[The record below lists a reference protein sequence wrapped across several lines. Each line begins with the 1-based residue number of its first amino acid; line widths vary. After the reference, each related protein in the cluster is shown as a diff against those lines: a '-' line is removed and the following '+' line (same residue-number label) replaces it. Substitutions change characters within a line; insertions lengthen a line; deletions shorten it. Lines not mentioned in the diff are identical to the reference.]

1 MVETSSDQMTGLG
14 SLTVVVVDWNL
25 PDHTVRCVE
34 SLIADGVPRKRIVV
48 VENGPTADN
57 WGHVTGRLGGS
68 VLVRVET
75 NMGFGRAS
83 NIGARTLPG
92 DRYLFVNND
101 AYVNRAGSVAM
112 LMSSLEEDRVAIVV
126 PKILNPD
133 LSLQPTVVPLTTP
146 LPALVRASGVSRFV
160 PDRWQP
166 RLSTHWSHGWSRE
179 IEAATGAVM
188 LVDGRALEQLGGF
201 RETSFM
207 YAEDLDLCWRAR
219 ELGWKTWFTTEAE
232 FVHLASAS
240 ADRKWDIRQRWQRI
254 GQAEAQMMREHLSP
268 SQSAAAFG
276 FTRLGLAGRLVY
288 FRATRNGAAAARYRG
303 FLDGLGSA
311 PSDQH
316 EDRADAPAIDVVRP

>member
-1 MVETSSDQMTGLG
+1 MTGLG

-75 NMGFGRAS
+75 NIGFGRAS

-112 LMSSLEEDRVAIVV
+112 LMSSLEEGRVAIVV

-219 ELGWKTWFTTEAE
+219 ELGWKTWFTNEAE

-254 GQAEAQMMREHLSP
+254 GQAEAQMMREHLSQP
-268 SQSAAAFG
+268 RASAVYAV
-276 FTRLGLAGRLVY
+276 TRLGAAARHAY
-288 FRATRNGAAAARYRG
+288 FSATGNDEVAARYRG
-303 FLDGLGSA
+303 FMDGFGRHRRHE
-311 PSDQH
+311 QH
-316 EDRADAPAIDVVRP
+316 QPVDTPAIEIIRP

>member
-1 MVETSSDQMTGLG
+1 LVETSLDQMTGFE

-34 SLIADGVPRKRIVV
+34 SLIADGVPRDRIVV
-48 VENGPTADN
+48 VENGPTTDN
-57 WGHVTGRLGGS
+57 WAQVTGRLGGS

-75 NMGFGRAS
+75 NVGFGRAS
-83 NIGARTLPG
+83 NIGARVLPG
-92 DRYLFVNND
+92 DGYLFVNND
-101 AYVNRAGSVAM
+101 AHVNRAGSVAA
-112 LMSSLEEDRVAIVV
+112 LLRSLEEDRVGIVV

-146 LPALVRASGVSRFV
+146 LPALVRASGISRFV

-166 RLSTHWSHGWSRE
+166 HVSTHWSHGWARE

-188 LVDGRALEQLGGF
+188 LVDGRALECLAGF

-219 ELGWKTWFTTEAE
+219 DLGWRTWFTNEAE

-240 ADRKWDIRQRWQRI
+240 ADRRWGVRQRWQRI

-268 SQSAAAFG
+268 SQSAAAFA
-276 FTRLGLAGRLVY
+276 FTRLGLAGRLIY

-311 PSDQH
+311 PADER
-316 EDRADAPAIDVVRP
+316 EDRVDSPAIDVVRP